1 MLQLLVLMSAQPG
14 KVQIPQTPPP
24 PLSMDDGQMP
34 VGCRG
39 GGCECWSFKLIITNI
54 ILLVN

>member
-24 PLSMDDGQMP
+24 SPLGMDDGQMP

-39 GGCECWSFKLIITNI
+39 GGEC
-54 ILLVN
+54 

>member
-1 MLQLLVLMSAQPG
+1 MSAQPG

-24 PLSMDDGQMP
+24 PLGIDDGQMP

-39 GGCECWSFKLIITNI
+39 GG
-54 ILLVN
+54 VNVEASN

>member
-39 GGCECWSFKLIITNI
+39 GG
-54 ILLVN
+54 VNVEASN